1 MSANKTAKPRKAGS
15 PAFPRQEPKLRLV
28 KIPDERPRP
37 EPDPELKAIL
47 DDMRRR
53 YRAERERAE
62 REPDGKDAA

>member
-1 MSANKTAKPRKAGS
+1 MSADRPRKAGA

-28 KIPDERPRP
+28 QNPGERRLPT
-37 EPDPELKAIL
+37 PDPELKEII

-53 YRAERERAE
+53 YRIQRERIE